1 MKYRLSKKQ
10 WKLWAAVL
18 PVAAIIAGCAGN
30 QTASSGGGGDL
41 PTVGFLQITTN
52 TTLDDTRKGYLRG
65 LTDNGFKEGENFK
78 FEHKSAE
85 GDVSTA
91 QLMAREFAD
100 RKVDVLGTTS
110 SPALQSAIKASD
122 EVSIVF
128 CGVADPASAGAIKD
142 GKQLTNV
149 TGVSNPDPVDK
160 ALALV
165 KELMP
170 QVKKV
175 GTLYDPS
182 EPFTPLFR
190 QRSQDAAR
198 KLGLEWIEVSVN
210 NTNDITT
217 AVQAL
222 KARGVEA
229 IMQIPSN
236 VADAGIAAE
245 VKAAN
250 AASMPL
256 FSTHPTHIP
265 AGALACLGWDYEQ
278 AGYDAGVYAAQVLKG
293 KKPAELPIKSVEKE
307 DLVINLP
314 VAAKFGVKVSKK
326 MQERASRVVK

>member
-1 MKYRLSKKQ
+1 MKNQ
-10 WKLWAAVL
+10 WKLWGTIVPL
-18 PVAAIIAGCAGN
+18 AAILVGCAGN
-30 QTASSGGGGDL
+30 QGASGGGDSEL
-41 PTVGFLQITTN
+41 PTVAFLQITTN

-85 GDVSTA
+85 GDISTA
-91 QLMAREFAD
+91 QLMAREFAG
-100 RKVDVLGTTS
+100 RNVEVLGTTS
-110 SPALQSAIKASD
+110 SPALQSAIKATD

-142 GKQLTNV
+142 GKQVTNV

-198 KLGLEWIEVSVN
+198 KIGVEWIEISVN
-210 NTNDITT
+210 STNDITT

-222 KARGVEA
+222 KARGVQA

-245 VKAAN
+245 IKAAN
-250 AASMPL
+250 AANIPV

-293 KKPAELPIKSVEKE
+293 KKPAELPIKSVAKE

-314 VAAKFGVKVSKK
+314 VATKFGVKVPKATLT
-326 MQERASRVVK
+326 RASRVEK

>member
-1 MKYRLSKKQ
+1 MEYRSLKKQ
-10 WKLWAAVL
+10 WKFWAAVL
-18 PVAAIIAGCAGN
+18 PVAAILAGCAGN
-30 QTASSGGGGDL
+30 QSSSGGSGGDL

-85 GDVSTA
+85 GDVATV

-100 RKVDVLGTTS
+100 RNVDVLGTTS
-110 SPALQSAIKASD
+110 SPALQSAIKATD
-122 EVSIVF
+122 KVAVVF

-149 TGVSNPDPVDK
+149 TGISNPDPVDK

-190 QRSQDAAR
+190 KRSQDAAR

-210 NTNDITT
+210 STNDITT

-250 AASMPL
+250 AANIPL

-314 VAAKFGVKVSKK
+314 IAARFGVKVSKE

>member
-1 MKYRLSKKQ
+1 LKKQ
-10 WKLWAAVL
+10 WKLWGTVL
-18 PVAAIIAGCAGN
+18 PLAAMLAGCSGN
-30 QTASSGGGGDL
+30 QSSTNSGNGDL

-85 GDVSTA
+85 GDISTA
-91 QLMAREFAD
+91 QLMAREFAG
-100 RKVDVLGTTS
+100 RNVAVLGTTS
-110 SPALQSAIKASD
+110 SPALQSAIKATS
-122 EVSIVF
+122 EVPIVF
-128 CGVADPASAGAIKD
+128 CGVADPASAGAITD
-142 GKQLTNV
+142 GKQLGNV

-170 QVKKV
+170 QIKKV

-190 QRSQDAAR
+190 ERSQQAAR

-210 NTNDITT
+210 STNDITT

-236 VADAGIAAE
+236 VADAGIEAE

-250 AASMPL
+250 AANIPL

-265 AGALACLGWDYEQ
+265 SGALACLGWDYEQ

-293 KKPAELPIKSVEKE
+293 KKTAELSIKSVEKE

-314 VAAKFGVKVSKK
+314 IATKFGVKVPKTVLD
-326 MQERASRVVK
+326 RASRVEK